1 MKSKINS
8 NKKVKKSVKQNVI
21 KCLVCL
27 CLIGLTAYFWSCIN
41 KEVSTTFSLMA
52 DLKASQQELEKL
64 QGEKEHLQAEK
75 EKLTD
80 ENYVSSVARGKY
92 LITKDD
98 EQIYEL
104 PSVNSGE

>member
-1 MKSKINS
+1 MNKS
-8 NKKVKKSVKQNVI
+8 KKVKKSVKNKVI
-21 KCLVCL
+21 KCLICL
-27 CLIGLTAYFWSCIN
+27 ALIGATVYFWTQIN
-41 KEVSTTFSLMA
+41 KEVSTTFSLLA
-52 DLKASQQELEKL
+52 DLNSSKQELEKL
-64 QGEKEHLQAEK
+64 KAEKQHLEAEK

-104 PSVNSGE
+104 PSVESGQ